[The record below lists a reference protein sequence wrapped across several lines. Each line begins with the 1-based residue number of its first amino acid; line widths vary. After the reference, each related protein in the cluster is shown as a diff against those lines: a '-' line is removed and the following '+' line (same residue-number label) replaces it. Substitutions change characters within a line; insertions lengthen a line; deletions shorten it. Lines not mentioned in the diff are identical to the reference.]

1 MVRNCRLKIGCWISG
16 HREAAERIITMKLG
30 YLEFV
35 EVLRKQL
42 LNALNL
48 QEQQIFFKKKAI
60 DNKDRLFVEA
70 FENSSG
76 KQLCGIDVKDLYE
89 RCMEGS
95 SMESISYSVQD
106 EIEKLKTV
114 GMLEGEMTPDSY
126 QKIRKYLFVKPLNK
140 KAHSLELED
149 AVHKDV
155 GDIACVVYMMLSN
168 TNEYFCVKIKNQ
180 HLKQWKMTKEAVME
194 EALKNTCQMTPPFI
208 YTNGKN
214 KSGGSFMDNGA
225 FCLSKSDKVMGVQLC
240 TNAKENGAVSV
251 FFPGV
256 LQRLAQLM
264 ESDLYI
270 LFTSRN
276 ESSIYSVNE
285 SNLEDIKTELNE
297 MVIEY
302 RNAMVFKCRN
312 GMVFEEKL
320 LSEELYYYSRIEDK
334 ISVYMEK
341 VKVNF
346 TTVNLKEAH

>member
-1 MVRNCRLKIGCWISG
+1 MVRNCRLKVECWISG

-285 SNLEDIKTELNE
+285 SNLEDIKDELHIME
-297 MVIEY
+297 TDY
-302 RNAMVFKCRN
+302 DN
-312 GMVFEEKL
+312 GIWYEDS

-346 TTVNLKEAH
+346 TTVNLKEVH

>member
-42 LNALNL
+42 LNALHL

-60 DNKDRLFVEA
+60 DNKNRLFVEA

-264 ESDLYI
+264 GSDLYI
-270 LFTSRN
+270 LFTSGN
-276 ESSIYSVNE
+276 ESKIYSANE

-334 ISVYMEK
+334 LSVYMEK

>member
-106 EIEKLKTV
+106 EIEKIKTV

-194 EALKNTCQMTPPFI
+194 EALKNTCQMTPPLI

-285 SNLEDIKTELNE
+285 SNLEDIKDELHIME
-297 MVIEY
+297 TDY
-302 RNAMVFKCRN
+302 DN
-312 GMVFEEKL
+312 GIWYEDS

-334 ISVYMEK
+334 LSVYMEK

>member
-1 MVRNCRLKIGCWISG
+1 
-16 HREAAERIITMKLG
+16 
-30 YLEFV
+30 
-35 EVLRKQL
+35 
-42 LNALNL
+42 
-48 QEQQIFFKKKAI
+48 
-60 DNKDRLFVEA
+60 
-70 FENSSG
+70 
-76 KQLCGIDVKDLYE
+76 
-89 RCMEGS
+89 MEGS

-225 FCLSKSDKVMGVQLC
+225 FCLSKSDKVMGVQL
-240 TNAKENGAVSV
+240 
-251 FFPGV
+251 
-256 LQRLAQLM
+256 AQLM

-285 SNLEDIKTELNE
+285 SNLEDIKDELHIME
-297 MVIEY
+297 TDY
-302 RNAMVFKCRN
+302 DN
-312 GMVFEEKL
+312 GIWYEDS

-334 ISVYMEK
+334 LSVYMEK

>member
-16 HREAAERIITMKLG
+16 HRETAERIITMKLG

-42 LNALNL
+42 LNALHL

-60 DNKDRLFVEA
+60 DNKDRLFVDA
-70 FENSSG
+70 FENLSG

-89 RCMEGS
+89 RYMEGS

-285 SNLEDIKTELNE
+285 SNLEDIKDELHIME
-297 MVIEY
+297 TDY
-302 RNAMVFKCRN
+302 DN
-312 GMVFEEKL
+312 GIWYEDS

-334 ISVYMEK
+334 LSVYMEK

-346 TTVNLKEAH
+346 TTVNLKEVH

>member
-1 MVRNCRLKIGCWISG
+1 MKIGCWISG

-42 LNALNL
+42 LNALHL

-285 SNLEDIKTELNE
+285 SNLEDIKDELHIME
-297 MVIEY
+297 TDY
-302 RNAMVFKCRN
+302 DN
-312 GMVFEEKL
+312 GIWYEDS

-334 ISVYMEK
+334 LSVYMEK

>member
-1 MVRNCRLKIGCWISG
+1 MVRNCRLKVECWISG

-106 EIEKLKTV
+106 EIEKIKTV

-194 EALKNTCQMTPPFI
+194 EALKNTCQMTPPLI

-285 SNLEDIKTELNE
+285 SNLEDIKDELHIME
-297 MVIEY
+297 TDY
-302 RNAMVFKCRN
+302 DN
-312 GMVFEEKL
+312 GIWYEDS

-334 ISVYMEK
+334 LSVYMEK

>member
-42 LNALNL
+42 LNALHL

-149 AVHKDV
+149 TVHKDV

-285 SNLEDIKTELNE
+285 SNLEDIKDELHIME
-297 MVIEY
+297 TDY
-302 RNAMVFKCRN
+302 DN
-312 GMVFEEKL
+312 GIWYEDS

-334 ISVYMEK
+334 LSVYMEK

>member
-42 LNALNL
+42 LNALHL

-149 AVHKDV
+149 AVHKYV

-285 SNLEDIKTELNE
+285 SNLEDIKDELHIME
-297 MVIEY
+297 TDY
-302 RNAMVFKCRN
+302 DN
-312 GMVFEEKL
+312 GIWYEDS

-334 ISVYMEK
+334 LSVYMEK

>member
-35 EVLRKQL
+35 EALSKQL

-60 DNKDRLFVEA
+60 DNKDRLFVET
-70 FENSSG
+70 FENLSG

-89 RCMEGS
+89 RFMEGS
-95 SMESISYSVQD
+95 SMESIFYSVQE

-114 GMLEGEMTPDSY
+114 GMLEGKMTPDSY

-285 SNLEDIKTELNE
+285 SNLEDIKDELHIME
-297 MVIEY
+297 TDY
-302 RNAMVFKCRN
+302 DN
-312 GMVFEEKL
+312 GIWYEDS

-334 ISVYMEK
+334 LSVYMEK

>member
-1 MVRNCRLKIGCWISG
+1 MVRNCRLKIECWISG
-16 HREAAERIITMKLG
+16 YRETAERIITMKLG

-42 LNALNL
+42 LNALHL

-285 SNLEDIKTELNE
+285 SNLEDIKDELHIME
-297 MVIEY
+297 TDY
-302 RNAMVFKCRN
+302 DN
-312 GMVFEEKL
+312 GIWYEDS

-334 ISVYMEK
+334 LSVYMEK

>member
-1 MVRNCRLKIGCWISG
+1 M
-16 HREAAERIITMKLG
+16 
-30 YLEFV
+30 
-35 EVLRKQL
+35 
-42 LNALNL
+42 
-48 QEQQIFFKKKAI
+48 
-60 DNKDRLFVEA
+60 
-70 FENSSG
+70 
-76 KQLCGIDVKDLYE
+76 KDLYE

-285 SNLEDIKTELNE
+285 SNLEDIKDELHIME
-297 MVIEY
+297 TDY
-302 RNAMVFKCRN
+302 DN
-312 GMVFEEKL
+312 GIWYEDS

-334 ISVYMEK
+334 LSVYMEK

>member
-16 HREAAERIITMKLG
+16 HRETAERIITMKLG

-42 LNALNL
+42 LNALHL

-285 SNLEDIKTELNE
+285 SNLEDIKDELHIME
-297 MVIEY
+297 TDY
-302 RNAMVFKCRN
+302 DN
-312 GMVFEEKL
+312 GIWYEDS
-320 LSEELYYYSRIEDK
+320 LSEELYYYSRI
-334 ISVYMEK
+334 
-341 VKVNF
+341 
-346 TTVNLKEAH
+346 

>member
-42 LNALNL
+42 LNALHL

-95 SMESISYSVQD
+95 SMEPISYSVQD

-285 SNLEDIKTELNE
+285 SNLEDIKDELHIME
-297 MVIEY
+297 TDY
-302 RNAMVFKCRN
+302 DN
-312 GMVFEEKL
+312 GIWYEDS

>member
-16 HREAAERIITMKLG
+16 HRETAERIITMKLG

-42 LNALNL
+42 LNALHL

-60 DNKDRLFVEA
+60 DNKDRLFVDA
-70 FENSSG
+70 FENLSG

-89 RCMEGS
+89 RYMEGS

-168 TNEYFCVKIKNQ
+168 TNAYFCVKIKNQ

-270 LFTSRN
+270 LFTSGN
-276 ESSIYSVNE
+276 ESTIYSANE

-346 TTVNLKEAH
+346 TTVNLKEVH

>member
-42 LNALNL
+42 LNALHL

-225 FCLSKSDKVMGVQLC
+225 FCLSKSDKVMGVRLS
-240 TNAKENGAVSV
+240 TNTKEYGAISV
-251 FFPGV
+251 FYPGV

-285 SNLEDIKTELNE
+285 SNLEDIKDELHIME
-297 MVIEY
+297 TDY
-302 RNAMVFKCRN
+302 DN
-312 GMVFEEKL
+312 GIWYEDS

-334 ISVYMEK
+334 LSVYMEK

>member
-16 HREAAERIITMKLG
+16 HRETAERIITMKLG

-251 FFPGV
+251 FFPGI

-285 SNLEDIKTELNE
+285 SNLEDIKDELHIME
-297 MVIEY
+297 TDY
-302 RNAMVFKCRN
+302 DN
-312 GMVFEEKL
+312 GIWYEDS

-346 TTVNLKEAH
+346 TTVNLKEGH

>member
-42 LNALNL
+42 LNALHL

-285 SNLEDIKTELNE
+285 SNLEDIKDELHIME
-297 MVIEY
+297 IDY
-302 RNAMVFKCRN
+302 DN
-312 GMVFEEKL
+312 GIWYEDS

-334 ISVYMEK
+334 LSVYMEK

>member
-16 HREAAERIITMKLG
+16 HRETAERIITMKLG

-42 LNALNL
+42 LNALHL

-149 AVHKDV
+149 AVYKDV

-194 EALKNTCQMTPPFI
+194 EALKNTCQMTPPLI

-285 SNLEDIKTELNE
+285 SNLEDIKDELHIME
-297 MVIEY
+297 TDY
-302 RNAMVFKCRN
+302 DN
-312 GMVFEEKL
+312 GIWYEDS

-334 ISVYMEK
+334 LSVYMEK

>member
-42 LNALNL
+42 LNALHL

-240 TNAKENGAVSV
+240 TNAKKNGAVSV

-285 SNLEDIKTELNE
+285 SNLEDIKDELHIME
-297 MVIEY
+297 TDY
-302 RNAMVFKCRN
+302 DN
-312 GMVFEEKL
+312 GIWYEDS

-334 ISVYMEK
+334 LSVYMEK

>member
-42 LNALNL
+42 LNALHL

-95 SMESISYSVQD
+95 SMEPISYSVQD

-285 SNLEDIKTELNE
+285 SNLEDIKDELHIME
-297 MVIEY
+297 TDY
-302 RNAMVFKCRN
+302 DN
-312 GMVFEEKL
+312 GIWYEDS

-334 ISVYMEK
+334 LSVYMEK

>member
-16 HREAAERIITMKLG
+16 HRETAERIITMKLG

-42 LNALNL
+42 LNALHL

-60 DNKDRLFVEA
+60 DNKDRLFVDA
-70 FENSSG
+70 FENLSG

-89 RCMEGS
+89 RYMEGS

-168 TNEYFCVKIKNQ
+168 TNAYFCVKIKNQ

-285 SNLEDIKTELNE
+285 SNLEDIKDELHIME
-297 MVIEY
+297 TDY
-302 RNAMVFKCRN
+302 DN
-312 GMVFEEKL
+312 GIWYEDS

-334 ISVYMEK
+334 LSVYMEK

>member
-1 MVRNCRLKIGCWISG
+1 LKIGCWISG
-16 HREAAERIITMKLG
+16 HRETAERIITMKLG

-42 LNALNL
+42 LNALHL

-60 DNKDRLFVEA
+60 DNKDRLFVDA
-70 FENSSG
+70 FENLSG

-89 RCMEGS
+89 RYMEGS

-251 FFPGV
+251 FFPGI

-285 SNLEDIKTELNE
+285 SNLEDIKDELHIME
-297 MVIEY
+297 TDY
-302 RNAMVFKCRN
+302 DN
-312 GMVFEEKL
+312 GIWYEDS

-346 TTVNLKEAH
+346 TTVNLKEVH